1 MSMGKHRTLAGTQ
14 KLMRKLDSVA
24 HLSVVEMDSLIL
36 NCIFFFSRSD
46 LHKMI
51 LILF

>member
-1 MSMGKHRTLAGTQ
+1 MSLGKHRTLAGTQ

-36 NCIFFFSRSD
+36 NSRSD